1 MNILILMSSN
11 AQCSICLTDLKKN
24 MKELECKHSFHDKCI
39 NEWINKCI
47 NTKTCPLCREI
58 IPFKITTL
66 PTITSNIVQINSNNN
81 STNNI
86 QLINKLKKKLVII
99 FYSLTVFFFLGSLL
113 SNTISI
119 FTTNNYINDK
129 IRFYNET
136 ELNGYNSNTYS
147 GEAFILLDALF
158 VILYIITNIIILNNT
173 RNSCAYLFHF
183 IICVSNAII
192 HSQFQANT
200 MKYLNDDVLN
210 IYDKKYYDYCVLSIV
225 LYGSSFATN
234 VIIFMFA
241 KIYMIEFERYSH

>member
-1 MNILILMSSN
+1 MIILMSTDI
-11 AQCSICLTDLKKN
+11 QCSICLTDLEKNIKKL
-24 MKELECKHSFHDKCI
+24 KCDHSFHQNCI
-39 NEWINKCI
+39 NEWINTNI
-47 NTKTCPLCREI
+47 NTCPLCRDTISLSKITVLPINNHIPPNGVI
-58 IPFKITTL
+58 IPDGVINYTQFTNKFKKNLAIM
-66 PTITSNIVQINSNNN
+66 
-81 STNNI
+81 
-86 QLINKLKKKLVII
+86 

-119 FTTNNYINDK
+119 FRTNNYINDK

-158 VILYIITNIIILNNT
+158 IILYIITNIIILNNT
-173 RNSCAYLFHF
+173 RNPCVYIFHI
-183 IICVSNAII
+183 IICVSNGII

-241 KIYMIEFERYSH
+241 KIYMIEFDRR